1 MVDLTQFIGR
11 SAIIGIGAT
20 LVMDCWTLVRQ
31 HLLRGPGANYR
42 LVGRWIGH
50 LFRGRV
56 RHAAIATSP
65 PVRGEL
71 AIGWMTHYLTGIV
84 FAAGLL
90 AIWGTSW
97 ARAPTLIPALLVG
110 ITTVAA
116 PFLIMQPAMGTGF
129 AASRSPRP
137 TQARLQS
144 VVTHL
149 VFGLGLYLSARLFTA
164 WLQWQI

>member
-1 MVDLTQFIGR
+1 MADVVGFIVR
-11 SAIIGIGAT
+11 SAVIGIGAT
-20 LVMDCWTLVRQ
+20 LVMDLWTLARQ

-50 LFRGRV
+50 LIRGRI
-56 RHAAIATSP
+56 RHAAIAASP

-71 AIGWMTHYLTGIV
+71 AIGWLTHYLTGIV

-90 AIWGTSW
+90 AIWGTAW
-97 ARAPTLIPALLVG
+97 LQAPSLMPALLFG

-116 PFLIMQPAMGTGF
+116 PFLVMQPAMGAGF

-137 TQARLQS
+137 AQARLQS

-149 VFGLGLYLSARLFTA
+149 IFGLGLYLSARLFTA
-164 WLQWQI
+164 